1 MIRKTLVA
9 TSGKGIKIIGG
20 GIGFTCLFKS
30 SWSLEANKDSLINSF
45 LNGFNSFVKIG
56 KSLNKPT

>member
-20 GIGFTCLFKS
+20 GIGFNCLFKS
-30 SWSLEANKDSLINSF
+30 SGPLKPI
-45 LNGFNSFVKIG
+45 KI
-56 KSLNKPT
+56 L